1 MRACRGPNR
10 LMRMFGGQVFR
21 RDLPQN
27 LLADADARCF
37 ATATTNAGTGGYGV
51 MACVRVTSLSPLE
64 KDSIRDWC
72 PLARRDYQRRDAV
85 APICT
90 NFGRIT
96 RSKLLN
102 HNMYST
108 GFGDGGQQVSP
119 APGSSLAGDELL
131 DQATAMSLES
141 IPDYQQHGR

>member
-1 MRACRGPNR
+1 MPLRLCLLRAGMRACRGPNR

-64 KDSIRDWC
+64 KS
-72 PLARRDYQRRDAV
+72 LYE
-85 APICT
+85 
-90 NFGRIT
+90 
-96 RSKLLN
+96 
-102 HNMYST
+102 T
-108 GFGDGGQQVSP
+108 GV
-119 APGSSLAGDELL
+119 
-131 DQATAMSLES
+131 
-141 IPDYQQHGR
+141 R